1 MKDFFKTPIILV
13 FVIWSAIG
21 LAAVIGGLI
30 RA

>member
-1 MKDFFKTPIILV
+1 MKNFLKQPLIIFFIVYST
-13 FVIWSAIG
+13 IG